1 MKEYLKRY
9 QSGAADEKKAKKRT
23 KKKPKPAAAGGG
35 VLIVDEDPV
44 WQKPVQ
50 IEEDD
55 LASSGTP
62 AFPFPDPETLNRG
75 AGSGLIGVG
84 LV

>member
-9 QSGAADEKKAKKRT
+9 QSGPGADADQKKAKKKT
-23 KKKPKPAAAGGG
+23 KKKPKPAAGGGG

-50 IEEDD
+50 VEDEEP
-55 LASSGTP
+55 ASSGT
-62 AFPFPDPETLNRG
+62 LR
-75 AGSGLIGVG
+75 S
-84 LV
+84 